1 MSVLVHGIDLV
12 EIARID
18 RMLSEH
24 GQRFLERCFTE
35 SERTYAEAGK
45 RRRGERYAARFAAK
59 EAALKALGTGW
70 RDGISW
76 QDVEVVRE
84 PSGRPRLR
92 ICGEAANVA
101 ESLGVRSWAVSLS
114 HTDTHAIASVIGCG

>member
-1 MSVLVHGIDLV
+1 METLVHGIDLV

-18 RMLSEH
+18 RMLREH
-24 GQRFLERCFTE
+24 GDRFVDRCFTE
-35 SERTYAEAGK
+35 TERLYAEAGS

-70 RDGISW
+70 RDGIAW
-76 QDVEVVRE
+76 QDVAIERE
-84 PSGRPRLR
+84 PSGQPRLR
-92 ICGEAANVA
+92 IYGEASKVA
-101 ESLGVRSWAVSLS
+101 ESLGVRCWLVSLS